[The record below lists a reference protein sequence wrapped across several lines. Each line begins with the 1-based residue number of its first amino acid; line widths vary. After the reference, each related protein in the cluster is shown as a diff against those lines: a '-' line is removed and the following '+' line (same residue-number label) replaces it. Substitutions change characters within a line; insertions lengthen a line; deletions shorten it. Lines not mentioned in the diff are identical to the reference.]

1 MQSRTA
7 HVLKSGEVE
16 CGGSVKLTGAAAE
29 TTGPASH
36 PASAIQQ
43 AQIVENTEQ
52 YALIEVVCSC
62 GAKTYVRCEYDKAPI
77 DQPQVVAAETAQD

>member
-7 HVLKSGEVE
+7 RVLKSNEVQW
-16 CGGSVKLTGAAAE
+16 GGSVKLTIAGAG
-29 TTGPASH
+29 TTGPTS
-36 PASAIQQ
+36 PSVSAAQQ

-62 GAKTYVRCEYDKAPI
+62 GTKTYVRCEYDKAPI
-77 DQPQVVAAETAQD
+77 DQSQVAATEAAQD